1 MDGDKFV
8 VTDKIGR
15 SIMEMM
21 ETAGVPC
28 QWDRDNNIIT
38 SKNLVRLP
46 FDIAGNV
53 VYLIFRL
60 YECGFTTEIAC
71 AQFRLD
77 PDHEYPVLKYLNWA
91 NELGIPGNVMKLR
104 NEDFLITERY
114 TDCLDRKGSAP
125 ITEKMNMGFNLA
137 LQGYAR
143 FVDGAILTN
152 ESEGNLQ
159 MAMDYASA
167 KTSDR

>member
-60 YECGFTTEIAC
+60 Y
-71 AQFRLD
+71 
-77 PDHEYPVLKYLNWA
+77 
-91 NELGIPGNVMKLR
+91 
-104 NEDFLITERY
+104 
-114 TDCLDRKGSAP
+114 
-125 ITEKMNMGFNLA
+125 
-137 LQGYAR
+137 
-143 FVDGAILTN
+143 
-152 ESEGNLQ
+152 
-159 MAMDYASA
+159 
-167 KTSDR
+167 

>member
-1 MDGDKFV
+1 
-8 VTDKIGR
+8 
-15 SIMEMM
+15 
-21 ETAGVPC
+21 
-28 QWDRDNNIIT
+28 
-38 SKNLVRLP
+38 
-46 FDIAGNV
+46 
-53 VYLIFRL
+53 
-60 YECGFTTEIAC
+60 
-71 AQFRLD
+71 
-77 PDHEYPVLKYLNWA
+77 
-91 NELGIPGNVMKLR
+91 MKLR

-143 FVDGAILTN
+143 FVDGAILIN